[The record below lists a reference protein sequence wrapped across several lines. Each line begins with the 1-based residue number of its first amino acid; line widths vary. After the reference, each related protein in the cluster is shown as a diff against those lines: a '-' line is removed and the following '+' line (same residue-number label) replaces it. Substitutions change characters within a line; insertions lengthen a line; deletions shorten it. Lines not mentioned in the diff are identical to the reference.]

1 MEWRDFRQAWVR
13 RTFSGTLGKAQAA
26 TAILAFCLAV
36 LSIFWQPAGEML
48 SWLPAICFGA
58 IFVGLLLYGFLR
70 APFSLFQDME
80 KERDVLSEDLTKA
93 NCLENL
99 LVELAQL
106 RREGV
111 SLRNDLMKRDALNE
125 SDRAAL
131 MNWQNEV
138 IGKIRQTSK
147 SQAEAFGTLDLIMI
161 GPTLPEYIRRHD
173 MLVHH
178 SERLQR
184 LKDFIDRYD
193 AMLMSARG
201 LGKLRNEN

>member
-1 MEWRDFRQAWVR
+1 
-13 RTFSGTLGKAQAA
+13 
-26 TAILAFCLAV
+26 
-36 LSIFWQPAGEML
+36 
-48 SWLPAICFGA
+48 
-58 IFVGLLLYGFLR
+58 
-70 APFSLFQDME
+70 ME

-93 NCLENL
+93 NCLENS
-99 LVELAQL
+99 LVELAQF

-131 MNWQNEV
+131 MNWHNEV
-138 IGKIRQTSK
+138 IGKIRQISK

>member
-1 MEWRDFRQAWVR
+1 
-13 RTFSGTLGKAQAA
+13 
-26 TAILAFCLAV
+26 
-36 LSIFWQPAGEML
+36 
-48 SWLPAICFGA
+48 
-58 IFVGLLLYGFLR
+58 
-70 APFSLFQDME
+70 ME
-80 KERDVLSEDLTKA
+80 KERDALSEELTRA
-93 NCLENL
+93 NRLENL

-111 SLRNDLMKRDALNE
+111 SLRNDLMRKDALEE
-125 SDRAAL
+125 SDKASL
-131 MNWQNEV
+131 MNWQDKV
-138 IGKIRQTSK
+138 IGKIRQISR

-201 LGKLRNEN
+201 LGKIRTET